1 MRLWVSH
8 DERRPQPEP
17 VATNDR
23 LAYQVGIGLWLVA
36 LVVVGVL
43 VLVGMPVDGPVLLA
57 TVVIGVILG
66 LAGIAVVSRTRS
78 R

>member
-23 LAYQVGIGLWLVA
+23 LAYQVGIGLWLLALIAVGIMVA
-36 LVVVGVL
+36 
-43 VLVGMPVDGPVLLA
+43 VGMPVNGPVLLA
-57 TVVIGVILG
+57 TVTIGVILG
-66 LAGIAVVSRTRS
+66 LAGIAVVGRQKK
-78 R
+78 

>member
-8 DERRPQPEP
+8 EERRPQPEP

-36 LVVVGVL
+36 LIVVGVM
-43 VLVGMPVDGPVLLA
+43 VAVGMPVDGPVLLA
-57 TVVIGVILG
+57 TVVIGVVLG
-66 LAGIAVVSRTRS
+66 LAGIAVVGRQKR
-78 R
+78 